1 VEKECWAWNGIG
13 NNNWIIWGIL
23 EPRLANDGTPLST
36 NAMVSTLFLRFKL
49 PKYLY
54 FAVPVELTVD
64 DMSLMR
70 DVWFIYTYGYSSTP
84 TFFIL
89 LR

>member
-1 VEKECWAWNGIG
+1 VEKECWVWNGIG

-23 EPRLANDGTPLST
+23 EARLANDGTRLST
-36 NAMVSTLFLRFKL
+36 NAMFSTLFLCFKF

-54 FAVPVELTVD
+54 FAVAVELTVD

-70 DVWFIYTYGYSSTP
+70 DVWLIYTYGYSSTP
-84 TFFIL
+84 KFFIL